1 LTAAP
6 IGVWLFVQR
15 SRSRDHQSEERTVQ
29 IDGIH
34 HISTMTADGRKAT
47 EFVTGVLGLR
57 LAAKTVNQDSP
68 DMYHLFFTDEDAS
81 AGSDLTMFESQGL
94 PKGRAGTG
102 MVHRI
107 GLRVASPA
115 AIDFWAQRLTR
126 HGLPNR
132 PGLSADGRSATL
144 LFDDPEGLGFELVVD
159 DSGDPPLRAR
169 HPQIPEEVAIRGFDG
184 VRIYSRVPDLSAGV
198 LTGVLGAEE
207 TALGTPIDGAI
218 AGGTTSAGAGA
229 ADAAADGDAGHADQP
244 LGRYELRSD
253 RRGGVVT
260 LDRAPAAR
268 PLQGAGIVHH
278 VAFGIRDDDYEAW
291 LPHVEDAGLRTSGLV
306 DRFYFRSIYFREPGG
321 VLYELATDLPGFE
334 AKNPRE
340 DWGVKTILPP
350 WLEEHREA
358 IEDHLTPIPDPREE
372 WDPEFRAAGVR

>member
-1 LTAAP
+1 MVAYATTP
-6 IGVWLFVQR
+6 GPGVPA
-15 SRSRDHQSEERTVQ
+15 EERTVQ

-81 AGSDLTMFESQGL
+81 AGSDLTMFESRGL
-94 PKGRAGTG
+94 PKGRPGRG

-107 GLRVASPA
+107 GLRVAGPA
-115 AIDFWAQRLTR
+115 AIDFWARRLTR
-126 HGLPNR
+126 YGLPNR
-132 PGLSADGRSATL
+132 PGRSADGRTGTL
-144 LFDDPEGLGFELVVD
+144 LFEDPEGLGFELVVD

-184 VRIYSRVPDLSAGV
+184 VRIYSREPDLSAGV
-198 LTGVLGAEE
+198 LTGVLGARE
-207 TALGTPIDGAI
+207 TALATPLDGAI
-218 AGGTTSAGAGA
+218 AGGTAAGRGGGA
-229 ADAAADGDAGHADQP
+229 DNGGGATDGATTDVTDQP

-260 LDRAPAAR
+260 LDRAPAPR

-278 VAFGIRDDDYEAW
+278 VAFGIRSDDYEAW
-291 LPHVEDAGLRTSGLV
+291 LPQVENAGLRTSGLV

-334 AKNPRE
+334 ARNPRE

-350 WLEEHREA
+350 WLEERREE
-358 IEDHLTPIPDPREE
+358 IEAHLQPIPNPRED
-372 WDPEFRAAGVR
+372 WDAEFPAAGAR

>member
-1 LTAAP
+1 M
-6 IGVWLFVQR
+6 
-15 SRSRDHQSEERTVQ
+15 Q

-34 HISTMTADGRKAT
+34 HISTMTGDGRLAT

-81 AGSDLTMFESQGL
+81 AGSDLTMFESRGL
-94 PKGRAGTG
+94 PKGRPGAGQ
-102 MVHRI
+102 VHRI

-115 AIDFWAQRLTR
+115 ALDFWASRFARYGVAHRRQA
-126 HGLPNR
+126 G
-132 PGLSADGRSATL
+132 TL
-144 LFDDPEGLGFELVVD
+144 VFEDPEGLGFELVVD

-169 HPQIPEEVAIRGFDG
+169 HPQIPEEVAFRGFDG
-184 VRIYSRVPDLSAGV
+184 VRMYSRHPELSAGA
-198 LTGVLGAEE
+198 LTSVLGAVEVAGPTPLD
-207 TALGTPIDGAI
+207 TA
-218 AGGTTSAGAGA
+218 AGA
-229 ADAAADGDAGHADQP
+229 ADGATADEVLA
-244 LGRYELRSD
+244 RYELRSD
-253 RRGGVVT
+253 RRGGLVT
-260 LDRAPAAR
+260 IDRAPDVR
-268 PLQGAGIVHH
+268 PLQGAGTVHH

-291 LPHVEDAGLRTSGLV
+291 LPQVEGRGLRTSGLV

-334 AKNPRE
+334 ARNPRE

-358 IEDHLTPIPDPREE
+358 IEANLQPIPDPRED
-372 WDPEFRAAGVR
+372 WDDREAPAAESLPGPAA